1 MRYNA
6 FMNNIASGPT
16 RSRTAVILDKVEALR
31 HFVKVARARGH
42 TIALIPT
49 MGALHDGHMELIRA
63 GLAKAD
69 VAIATIFVNPTQFGP
84 NDDFSAYPRTWDADL
99 EKLSAAGA
107 HAVFTPTPQEMY
119 PDGFAT
125 NISLQGVSEPL
136 EGEYRPGHFDGVA
149 TVVTK
154 LLLQALPDIALFG
167 EKDWQQ
173 LQVIKHVAADLNI
186 PAAIEGVPTIRDENG
201 LALSSRNAYLSPAE
215 YQVAIKL
222 NKILFSMAEKL
233 RNGGGLQAALY
244 GGHVEFARAGFDDI
258 DYLEI
263 RDAHTLRQ
271 AGGGPIKDL
280 RILAAVH
287 VGKARLIDNVGV

>member
-1 MRYNA
+1 LRYNA